1 MKKDIIN
8 LFCFIDDFTNEC
20 KKELKK
26 HALGVCNK
34 STPTRIPG
42 LTESEVV
49 TIILMFQESPCRNFK
64 FFYNSYLKLYKDEFP
79 EMPTYERF
87 VSLMPRVFIILLAL
101 LSTLLAPNKGLSY
114 VDSTSLAVC
123 HSKRIS
129 RNKVFRGIAALG
141 KTTKGWFLGLKLHL
155 IVDEKGELIKVKL
168 TPGNVDDRSVLP
180 KMTKNITGFL
190 FGDKG
195 YISKK
200 LFLSLYKRGLK
211 LVTGIKRSMKNFL
224 LPLNEKIF
232 LRKRSIIETVFDYLK
247 NKLQLEH
254 TRHRSPLNAII
265 HIISTLIS
273 YQLKPSKPAILNS
286 YFIANP

>member
-101 LSTLLAPNKGLSY
+101 Y
-114 VDSTSLAVC
+114 
-123 HSKRIS
+123 
-129 RNKVFRGIAALG
+129 
-141 KTTKGWFLGLKLHL
+141 
-155 IVDEKGELIKVKL
+155 
-168 TPGNVDDRSVLP
+168 
-180 KMTKNITGFL
+180 
-190 FGDKG
+190 
-195 YISKK
+195 
-200 LFLSLYKRGLK
+200 
-211 LVTGIKRSMKNFL
+211 
-224 LPLNEKIF
+224 
-232 LRKRSIIETVFDYLK
+232 LRC
-247 NKLQLEH
+247 
-254 TRHRSPLNAII
+254 
-265 HIISTLIS
+265 
-273 YQLKPSKPAILNS
+273 
-286 YFIANP
+286 